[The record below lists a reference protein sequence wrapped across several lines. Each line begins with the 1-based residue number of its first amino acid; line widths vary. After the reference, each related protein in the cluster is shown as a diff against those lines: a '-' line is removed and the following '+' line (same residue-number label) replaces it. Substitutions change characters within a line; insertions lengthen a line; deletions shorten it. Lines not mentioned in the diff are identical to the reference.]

1 MKKFFLVFITVFSIF
16 TYSLFGSE
24 SNIKLVTKS
33 GYKANAIYY
42 NDDDSKDI
50 MFILLH
56 GKSGNIDNKYRVKT
70 YKNLYKKDYEVL
82 AAKMPWSKDWEGTL
96 EDGLELIDSAINFA
110 LEKNKKPVLVGHSLG
125 GNISLIY
132 ASKNPN
138 KNLLGVITVAPGHMI
153 HQSRKSQ
160 EVSKKSL
167 EKAKKM
173 ISENKGNEKAD
184 FKMLNTG
191 KVKKEYIKAKIFD
204 SYYNLETFPNIMDT
218 LEKVKI
224 PVLWIAGDDD
234 RLTSVYA
241 MEDKFFLIPDND
253 LNEYIQT
260 EGNHRSVL
268 KKSTQ
273 IMINWSE
280 KLKK

>member
-1 MKKFFLVFITVFSIF
+1 MKKFFLVFITIFSIF
-16 TYSLFGSE
+16 TFSLFGSE
-24 SNIKLVTKS
+24 SNIQLVTKS

-110 LEKNKKPVLVGHSLG
+110 LEKRKKPVLVGHSLG

-204 SYYNLETFPNIMDT
+204 SYYNLETFPNITDT

-234 RLTSVYA
+234 RLTSVYS

-253 LNEYIQT
+253 FNEYIQT